1 MWERIDTFAR
11 IPVMD
16 RAAMLGVRLTEDVK
30 SLAALVVAWQ
40 VRARERNN
48 LARLDDRMLRD
59 VGLSRSDTEKEWRK
73 PFWYP

>member
-11 IPVMD
+11 LSVMD
-16 RAAMLGVRLTEDVK
+16 RAAMLVDRLWADLK
-30 SLAALVVAWQ
+30 SLAALVLAWQ
-40 VRARERNN
+40 ARARERHH

-59 VGLSRSDTEKEWRK
+59 VGLSRADTDREWRK